1 MSVNSLG
8 YIARFCLKNKA
19 GTNKHPP
26 PPTVSVQS
34 KLKDSEGLAAWLE
47 HRLHSFAS
55 CQFVSI

>member
-8 YIARFCLKNKA
+8 YITRFCLKNKA
-19 GTNKHPP
+19 GTNKQ

-47 HRLHSFAS
+47 RRLHSFAS